1 MKTTEL
7 ITHLQYRLED
17 DTSNTD
23 FDVNQKLNALNA
35 GQRTLCNLLD
45 NHYLTELETIST
57 SLPTQATSWSTTNAS
72 VCEVVGKPDSIRN
85 GIVRVLDKTNN
96 RFCDIMPGSKPE
108 LLSNNYIVGD
118 NSGSGTIIG
127 SYAFVFANKVYV
139 APSSILLVDIW
150 YLKHPNKLINDADD
164 EPELDE
170 GLHDI
175 LLDLAEAELWKS
187 DNQQNRATAAEN
199 KAMAQIEVL
208 NTRIASD

>member
-23 FDVNQKLNALNA
+23 FDVNQKLNALNT
-35 GQRTLCNLLD
+35 GQRALCNFLD
-45 NHYLTELETIST
+45 NHYLTELESIST
-57 SLPTQATSWSTTNAS
+57 SLPTQATDWSMTNAS

-85 GIVRVLDKTNN
+85 GIVRVLDKSNN

-108 LLSNNYIVGD
+108 LLSNNYVVGD

-127 SYAFVFANKVYV
+127 SYALVFANKVYV
-139 APSSILLVDIW
+139 APSTISLVDIW
-150 YLKHPNKLINDADD
+150 YLKHPNELIDHASD
-164 EPELDE
+164 EPELDA

-187 DNQQNRATAAEN
+187 DNQQGRATAAEN